1 MRRLLFIF
9 SIGCTM
15 VLNAA
20 PTCPI
25 LDLGGWQPQTASDT
39 FTLGNLDLSSS
50 ESFSVVT
57 RVTLP
62 PTFAKWGA
70 VFSLG
75 NEATHQLT
83 LTFSSDQG
91 RAYLSGG
98 GSPNAL
104 GGKTWYVPQSGF
116 DATQAG
122 GKTFSIAL
130 VNDVEQN
137 EFALWING
145 KKQTLSSTKN
155 GTGERVPALAVVADF
170 PQLRLGNRIYSK
182 NDTTQ
187 HFAGAVYDYIG
198 IFKTALTEAQ
208 VEQLNSSESK
218 GNAVLLEIIKNL
230 EGTVSVTLTED
241 GIDWNPAWNGKTI
254 VFSGK
259 GTLRLTT
266 PMAKMFPA
274 ATARTKTDFSP
285 SALYLADGT
294 ELTIATPMGSSIV
307 ADTLWIGEN
316 VVLSADFTAPPTQ
329 SGSYAVL
336 TSSAGVTPPL
346 NGTVIYPEGS
356 NLYYDKES
364 ALDGGNV
371 SVAVI
376 PQDDDGNYLLGSAL
390 DYEWYLTHCPQG
402 ASIRLIDDIILE
414 EKAYTVAK
422 DFPRPLLFDGDGH
435 TLTLPMNA
443 SLSTTGNAALIT
455 PYPAFGTPEIRDLKV
470 RVEGKIST
478 TGTNTGAVVGFW
490 GDSGAENLTLKNIAV
505 EISSTATLE
514 SANTGSVGGIV
525 GGLYKTKLTL
535 ENLRVDVASS
545 ATLTTR
551 STTSTRGVG
560 GLLGG
565 GNGTCSATS
574 CLVVVGK
581 AAMFSGGVGQGLL
594 IGHRNSDIE
603 APALT
608 NCAVVDFGVNADK
621 LSVTA
626 SGVAGTPR
634 LFCSKTSNLAETEG
648 AILLETGTFS
658 ARDGATVPLLSGS
671 ETERLTLPETPPE
684 EVVWAVEKTENVN
697 TVHVTP
703 SDTSDLNPG
712 ATRPLE
718 YTFRALDDNLPDGV
732 LWTAS
737 VNASCSPTMLSEDG
751 YAELRSEADYAWYA
765 AAEHD
770 PCQKVRM
777 AGDIELASGK
787 TYEMRVGLTG
797 TFDGGGHRLRI
808 PADTTIG
815 NTSEW
820 SYGGCIASTL
830 QPGALIKDVIVD
842 CLGKVEAT
850 GQKSHSVGVIAGT
863 TKWGGGVA
871 ASLQN
876 VRVHL
881 GNTASVSGSSTGGL
895 VGEFGGQCI
904 NITAKDCK
912 ILDSGITIEKGAYNL
927 PTGVA
932 LYKGNTVTTSYGGE
946 VTGIYSLGEQK
957 EIVEDGTLTLADAG
971 LSVKAPTVGEGW
983 EITQKE
989 NTVTITKGPGGKC
1002 SMTYQL
1008 EGFGDVT
1015 IPVTFTPMALSAL
1028 PDGVTA
1034 TPEQKALLMKVAA
1047 EAELPL
1053 PTKVEIR
1060 TTSPSP
1066 TLDALE
1072 VFDGI
1077 LRADKAVGTLVVG
1090 YDFGV
1095 SEILPSKSEDGTSLF
1110 HVTATIKNDLGEPA
1124 MFAEGVAMNLLRVS
1138 DGASL
1143 LQTPVIPE
1151 KGTSEVV
1158 FSFSSENPSELF
1170 RVRVDK

>member
-9 SIGCTM
+9 AIGCTM
-15 VLNAA
+15 ALNAV

-25 LDLGGWQPQTASDT
+25 LDLGGWQPQTVSDT
-39 FTLGNLDLSSS
+39 FTIGNLDLSSS
-50 ESFSVVT
+50 KSFSVVT

-116 DATQAG
+116 DATQDG

-145 KKQTLSSTKN
+145 KKQTLSSTKDD
-155 GTGERVPALAVVADF
+155 TGERVPALAGGADF

-208 VEQLNSSESK
+208 VEQLNSSDSK
-218 GNAVLLEIIKNL
+218 GNAVLLELIKNL

-266 PMAKMFPA
+266 PMAKMLPA
-274 ATARTKTDFSP
+274 ATMRTETDFSP

-294 ELTIATPMGSSIV
+294 ELTISTPMGSSII
-307 ADTLWIGEN
+307 ADTLWIGES
-316 VVLSADFTAPPTQ
+316 VLLSANFTAPPTQ

-336 TSSAGVTPPL
+336 TSSTGVTPPL

-376 PQDDDGNYLLGSAL
+376 LQDDDGNYLLGSAL
-390 DYEWYLTHCPQG
+390 DYEWYLTNCPQG

-514 SANTGSVGGIV
+514 SAATGSVGGII
-525 GGLYKTKLTL
+525 GGVWGTKLTL

-545 ATLTTR
+545 ATLTTQ

-581 AAMFSGGVGQGLL
+581 DATFSGGVGQGLL
-594 IGHRNSDIE
+594 IGFRASSFG
-603 APALT
+603 APTLT
-608 NCAVVDFGVNADK
+608 NCAVVDFGVNANK

-634 LFCSKTSNLAETEG
+634 LFCSKTSKLAATEG

-658 ARDGATVPLLSGS
+658 TRDGATVPLLSGS
-671 ETERLTLPETPPE
+671 ETDRLTLPAPE
-684 EVVWAVEKTENVN
+684 EVVWAVAKTENVN

-712 ATRPLE
+712 ATRPLD
-718 YTFRALDDNLPDGV
+718 YSFRALDGDLPDGV

-737 VNASCSPTMLSEDG
+737 VSASCSPTMLSEDG

-842 CLGKVEAT
+842 CQGKIAAS
-850 GQKSHSVGVIAGT
+850 GQKGRTVGVIAGT
-863 TKWGGGVA
+863 TKWGGGAA

-876 VRVHL
+876 VYIHL
-881 GNTASVSGSSTGGL
+881 DSVASVSGNTTGGV
-895 VGEFGGQCI
+895 VGAFGGQYI
-904 NITAKDCK
+904 NIVATDCK
-912 ILDSGITIEKGAYNL
+912 MLDSGVTLERGTYNL
-927 PTGVA
+927 PAGIA

-946 VTGIYSLGEQK
+946 VAGTYCLGEQK
-957 EIVEDGTLTLADAG
+957 EIIEDGTLTLADAG

-1008 EGFGDVT
+1008 EGFGDVI
-1015 IPVTFTPMALSAL
+1015 IPVTFTPMTLSEL

-1034 TPEQKALLMKVAA
+1034 TPEQKTLLMA
-1047 EAELPL
+1047 EAVKAGLPL
-1053 PTKVEIR
+1053 PAKVEIR
-1060 TTSPSP
+1060 TGASAP

-1072 VFDGI
+1072 VFDGV
-1077 LRADKAVGTLVVG
+1077 LRADQNTGTLIVG
-1090 YDFGV
+1090 YNFGI
-1095 SEILPSKSEDGTSLF
+1095 SDILAGKGEDGKPVLQ
-1110 HVTATIKNDLGEPA
+1110 VTASVENDLGEPA
-1124 MFAEGVAMNLLRVS
+1124 MFAEGVKLDLLRIS
-1138 DGASL
+1138 DGTSL
-1143 LQTPVIPE
+1143 LQTPLSPE
-1151 KGTSEVV
+1151 SKASEATL
-1158 FSFSSENPSELF
+1158 SFALEKPSELF
-1170 RVRVDK
+1170 RVRVSK